1 MPVHAAPPVLTRT
14 ELARAFATHRFAEV
28 YDRLDPDLRW
38 IVDGRPALDRD
49 ATVVACES
57 LLGDLAHTVA
67 ELLRVEVVEDGASVT
82 VETVT
87 RYVDL
92 TGTTVVA
99 SQDTLD
105 FEGATV
111 VAITSY
117 VAEAADPADPVSP
130 AEPAAS

>member
-1 MPVHAAPPVLTRT
+1 MTAHPVAPALTRA
-14 ELARAFATHRFAEV
+14 ELAHAFATHRFAEV
-28 YDRLDPDLRW
+28 YDRLDPELRW
-38 IVDGRPALDRD
+38 IVNGQPALDRE
-49 ATVVACES
+49 ATVAACES

-105 FEGATV
+105 FEGDVV
-111 VAITSY
+111 VAVTSY
-117 VAEAADPADPVSP
+117 VAEAADPADP
-130 AEPAAS
+130 AEPAAPAAS